1 MRAIWSGSITFGLI
15 TIPVKLYSA
24 IGREDEIDLHQL
36 HAKDGE
42 PIHYDRVCE
51 AGHKVEWKDIVKGYE
66 YEKGKWVTFTDDEL
80 EALDTESMRAVDVV
94 TFVNSDEIDPIYYD
108 TTYDVAPDESA
119 SKAYKLFVD
128 ALSSEGLVGVS
139 KVAIRNRERLA
150 AIRVVDGEIVL
161 QTMHWPDEIRK
172 ADFKKPSGRVQLRD
186 NEKKMA
192 RRLVQQLT
200 DDFDPGQ
207 FSDEY
212 HNALRALAKKKISG
226 EEIVVPK
233 RHEEAEAAEDLMEA
247 LKRSVEAVRSGRSSS
262 ATAGNGHKTKRRRGA
277 TSKRKAS

>member
-24 IGREDEIDLHQL
+24 IGREDKVDLHQL
-36 HAKDGE
+36 HEKDGE
-42 PIHYDRVCE
+42 PIHYERVCE

-66 YEKGKWVTFTDDEL
+66 YEKGKWVTFSDEEL
-80 EALDTESMRAVDVV
+80 EALDSESMRSVDVV
-94 TFVNSDEIDPIYYD
+94 TFVDADEIDPIYFD
-108 TTYDVAPDESA
+108 TTYYVAPDASA
-119 SKAYKLFVD
+119 AKAYKLFVD

-150 AIRVVDGEIVL
+150 VIRILDGEIVL

-192 RRLVQQLT
+192 RQLVRQLT
-200 DDFDPGQ
+200 DEFDPGA
-207 FSDEY
+207 FKDEY
-212 HNALRALAKKKISG
+212 HAALRDLARKKIKG
-226 EEIVVPK
+226 EEIVVPE
-233 RHEEAEAAEDLMEA
+233 RHDKEEAAGDLMEA
-247 LKRSVEAVRSGRSSS
+247 LRRSVESVKAGGSHRSKRSKPS
-262 ATAGNGHKTKRRRGA
+262 H
-277 TSKRKAS
+277 KRKAS

>member
-24 IGREDEIDLHQL
+24 IGREDKIDLHQL
-36 HAKDGE
+36 HEKDGE
-42 PIHYDRVCE
+42 PIHYERVCE

-66 YEKGKWVTFTDDEL
+66 YEKGKWVTFSDEEL

-94 TFVNSDEIDPIYYD
+94 TFVDAAEIDPIYYD
-108 TTYDVAPDESA
+108 TTYYVAPDESA
-119 SKAYKLFVD
+119 GKAYKLFVD
-128 ALSSEGLVGVS
+128 ALSSEGLVGVA

-150 AIRVVDGEIVL
+150 AIRILDGDIVL

-172 ADFKKPSGRVQLRD
+172 ASFKRPSGRVQLRE

-192 RRLVQQLT
+192 RQLVQQLT
-200 DDFDPGQ
+200 DDFDPSQ

-212 HNALRALAKKKISG
+212 HKARRDLARKKIKG
-226 EEIVVPK
+226 EEIVVPE
-233 RHEEAEAAEDLMEA
+233 RHEETEAAEDLMDA
-247 LKRSVEAVRSGRSSS
+247 LRRSVEAVRG
-262 ATAGNGHKTKRRRGA
+262 GNGRKSTRRRS
-277 TSKRKAS
+277 TKRKAS